1 MAVDIHGKWQKR
13 NKNSEN
19 WQDINGNFKWFH
31 GNRNRELF
39 FFLNDFRNPATDD
52 IEKEL
57 MLVLSEENYPD
68 PPFPY
73 NKIKDLNAEGYNF
86 WGAGYLTLDELYDLM
101 NNMSD
106 NDYRKDSLESF
117 VREIEMYVNDDNDAE
132 YRAIFVFD
140 N

>member
-13 NKNSEN
+13 NKKSEN

-57 MLVLSEENYPD
+57 MLVLYKLGEDYQCKTIE
-68 PPFPY
+68 
-73 NKIKDLNAEGYNF
+73 DLNAKGCNYF
-86 WGAGYLTLDELYDLM
+86 GAGYLSLDELYDLM
-101 NNMSD
+101 NNNK
-106 NDYRKDSLESF
+106 NDFIEDELESF